1 VPELP
6 EVEIARRCLESWAG
20 GHRIQKVEVHERRVV
35 AGKGPRAL
43 AALVGARFI
52 SFDRRG
58 KHLLITLQQDR
69 RPVGLWSH
77 LGMTGKWLLR
87 GVGGKQKEPEPRWS
101 RVALTLDRGV
111 QLHFVDLRLFG
122 RLRVV
127 PGAAF
132 GDQAV
137 LTALGPDP
145 LRDGI
150 DIARLGQ
157 RLGRSSKPIKPL
169 LLDQGLLAGVGNIL
183 ASEALF
189 RARIDPRRPARDLSP
204 AEIKKLG
211 SSIRAAIDFTLD
223 RFAKQVAASGGRD
236 IRYVE
241 EADTG
246 APSGVRAAGVV
257 FNPFKVYDRAGE
269 PCPRCRKATAA
280 SSPGP
285 ATIQRLV
292 QAGRSTY
299 YCPRCQ
305 S

>member
-6 EVEIARRCLESWAG
+6 EVEIARRCLESWAR
-20 GHRIQKVEVHERRVV
+20 GHRIENVEVHDRRVV
-35 AGKGPRAL
+35 SGKGPRAL
-43 AALVGARFI
+43 AALTGARFEG
-52 SFDRRG
+52 FDRRG
-58 KHLLITLQQDR
+58 KHLLLTLQQNR

-87 GVGGKQKEPEPRWS
+87 RTDQAKPEPEPRWS

-122 RLRVV
+122 RMRVV
-127 PGAAF
+127 PAAAF
-132 GDQAV
+132 DDQPA
-137 LTALGPDP
+137 LAALGPDP
-145 LRDGI
+145 VRDGI
-150 DIARLGQ
+150 DLGRLAQ

-169 LLDQGLLAGVGNIL
+169 LLDQGLLAGVGNIQ

-189 RARIDPRRPARDLSP
+189 RAGIDPRRRARDLSA
-204 AEIKKLG
+204 AEIKKLARG
-211 SSIRAAIDFTLD
+211 IRASIDFTLG
-223 RFAKQVAASGGRD
+223 RFARQIAASRGRD

-241 EADTG
+241 ESEG
-246 APSGVRAAGVV
+246 

-269 PCPRCRKATAA
+269 RCPRCPKGAR
-280 SSPGP
+280 S

-299 YCPRCQ
+299 WCPRCQ
-305 S
+305 H

>member
-43 AALVGARFI
+43 AALTGARFGA
-52 SFDRRG
+52 FDRRG
-58 KHLLITLQQDR
+58 KHLLITLHQKNQ

-77 LGMTGKWLLR
+77 LGMTGKWLRR
-87 GVGGKQKEPEPRWS
+87 GAGGKQAEPEPRWS

-132 GDQAV
+132 ADQPV
-137 LTALGPDP
+137 LAALGPDP

-150 DIARLGQ
+150 DLARLGQ

-189 RARIDPRRPARDLSP
+189 RARIDPRRPARDLTP
-204 AEIKKLG
+204 AEIGKLARA
-211 SSIRAAIDFTLD
+211 IRAAIDFTLD
-223 RFAKQVAASGGRD
+223 RFGKQIAASGGRD

-241 EADTG
+241 EPD
-246 APSGVRAAGVV
+246 S
-257 FNPFKVYDRAGE
+257 FNPFKVYDRAGQ
-269 PCPRCRKATAA
+269 PCPRCRKATA
-280 SSPGP
+280 SSPEP

-305 S
+305 H

>member
-1 VPELP
+1 M
-6 EVEIARRCLESWAG
+6 EIARRCLESWAA

-43 AALVGARFI
+43 AALTGARFI

-58 KHLLITLQQDR
+58 KHLLITLQQKQAAGGALVAPGHDR
-69 RPVGLWSH
+69 QVAAAR
-77 LGMTGKWLLR
+77 
-87 GVGGKQKEPEPRWS
+87 VGGKQKEAEPRWS

-132 GDQAV
+132 DDQAV
-137 LTALGPDP
+137 LAALGPDP

-189 RARIDPRRPARDLSP
+189 RARIDPRRPARDLTP
-204 AEIKKLG
+204 AEIKKLA

-223 RFAKQVAASGGRD
+223 RFARQIAASGGRD

-241 EADTG
+241 EPDG
-246 APSGVRAAGVV
+246 

-269 PCPRCRKATAA
+269 PCPRCRKATAS

-299 YCPRCQ
+299 YCPCCQ
-305 S
+305 T